1 MRLRHAEAAIRNSW
15 TLNQRLDAGTNPPE
29 VQQILDGI
37 RDYLGAVKLLG
48 AGGGGYL
55 LLFGKDEAAAARI
68 KHHLTSHP
76 PNARARFV
84 DFSLSETGLQLTRS

>member
-1 MRLRHAEAAIRNSW
+1 MAAIRNSW
-15 TLNQRLDAGTNPPE
+15 SLNQRLDAGTNPPAIE
-29 VQQILDGI
+29 QILARI
-37 RDYLGAVKLLG
+37 EDYLGAAKLLG

-55 LLFGKDEAAAARI
+55 LLFGKDDEAAARI
-68 KHHLTSHP
+68 KQTLTHHP

>member
-1 MRLRHAEAAIRNSW
+1 
-15 TLNQRLDAGTNPPE
+15 
-29 VQQILDGI
+29 
-37 RDYLGAVKLLG
+37 
-48 AGGGGYL
+48 

-84 DFSLSETGLQLTRS
+84 AFSLSETGLQLTRS